1 MLIVPAQ
8 CRNADGNSNVGKLI
22 HLPISNFPTSG
33 LGIEVTKPPFIRTAL
48 VSPGSVSVTRGGLKN
63 I

>member
-22 HLPISNFPTSG
+22 HLPISNFPTSWV
-33 LGIEVTKPPFIRTAL
+33 LKIRNLLSYEPPLL
-48 VSPGSVSVTRGGLKN
+48 VPDL
-63 I
+63 